1 MRRSSKIVIGL
12 AGLLVVL
19 AAVTRFVVLPMG
31 SKLPDDTKVSARYT
45 GTATLL
51 NAEALQSGN
60 TAHVILKNV
69 PINIERRIKVTST
82 HGDTAVVAD
91 DFTLR
96 GPNGLKTV
104 DNHVYALDR
113 VSLEGVAAPSGT
125 KAEPADGGLT
135 IAWPLS
141 PDAHGHYRAYDS
153 ATRTVVPVKDKGS
166 RSFHGRDSF
175 DYAYTAVGAVRD
187 PALTTAL
194 PPALPKAL
202 AAKLAPLLPATV
214 RGKLAP
220 ALATLPDPIPLGYT
234 ATTQVS
240 ATVDAD
246 TGLPLDESIDQQ
258 IVAYVDVNGEKV
270 DLMPVLATKA
280 ALTPQ
285 SIDDAVG
292 KAGHAA
298 LLLTLIGVVAPI
310 VLLLV
315 AVVLFAAGWH
325 RRHRPSTARVEGVS
339 IPASVR

>member
-1 MRRSSKIVIGL
+1 MRRSSKILIGL

-19 AAVTRFVVLPMG
+19 AALTRFVVLPMG
-31 SKLPDDTKVSARYT
+31 SKLPANTKASAHYT

-51 NAEALQSGN
+51 NAEALKSGD
-60 TAHVILKNV
+60 TAHAILKNV
-69 PINIERRIKVTST
+69 PITIERQIKVTST

-91 DFTLR
+91 DFTLT
-96 GPNGLKTV
+96 GPNGLKSV
-104 DNHVYALDR
+104 DNHVYGLDR
-113 VSLEGVAAPSGT
+113 VSLEGVAAPSGAT
-125 KAEPADGGLT
+125 AEPTAGGLT

-141 PDAHGHYRAYDS
+141 PDTNKRYRAYDS
-153 ATRTVVPVKDKGS
+153 ATQTVVPIAYKGS
-166 RSFHGRDSF
+166 HTFHGRDSQ
-175 DYAYTAVGAVRD
+175 DYAYTAVGALHD
-187 PALTTAL
+187 PALTKAL

-202 AAKLAPLLPATV
+202 AAKLAPLLPAAVT
-214 RGKLAP
+214 GKLAP

-234 ATTQVS
+234 ATTTVA

-258 IVAYVDVNGEKV
+258 IVAYVTVNGQKI

-292 KAGHAA
+292 KAGHAS

-310 VLLLV
+310 ALLLLAVLLF
-315 AVVLFAAGWH
+315 AVGWH
-325 RRHRPSTARVEGVS
+325 RRHRPSIAPADSAS
-339 IPASVR
+339 IPVGVR